1 MNACES
7 LLDRLRTASATERLK
22 ILDEHFSNDT
32 SVKRKRSTNPDEQL
46 QQQQEESPRSDES
59 AEEELTELLNET
71 SVDEEGRI
79 VFYGTTSLFHLQPD
93 QTAISRTQAP
103 QEPSDTILVV
113 AGETAPPLE
122 RTLQWQTTLNLNTPS
137 PSLSTSAQTDFG
149 TYLNADVNSELCNE
163 LLETYWCWPHHLHL
177 VLCRKIFMRMNSHM
191 PPVYTTM
198 CIVVLIGCR

>member
-7 LLDRLRTASATERLK
+7 LLDRLRTASPTERLQ

-32 SVKRKRSTNPDEQL
+32 SVKRKRSTNPDEQ

-59 AEEELTELLNET
+59 AEEDLTELLNET

-103 QEPSDTILVV
+103 REPPDTILLV
-113 AGETAPPLE
+113 AGGTAPPLD
-122 RTLQWQTTLNLNTPS
+122 RTLQWQTTLSLNTPS

-177 VLCRKIFMRMNSHM
+177 VLCRKIFMRMDSLM
-191 PPVYTTM
+191 ILSPLQW
-198 CIVVLIGCR
+198 IIVLIGCR